1 MELPDEAVTP
11 DGRGGAFAELL
22 IQPGASRTAVVGGL
36 DGRIKIAVAA
46 PPVDGKANAELLK
59 FLKKKLR
66 VPAGGLAIVAGESGR
81 RKRIRAAMSPAE
93 LREKMSGGA

>member
-1 MELPDEAVTP
+1 MELPSEAVTP
-11 DGRGGAFAELL
+11 DGKGGAYAELL

-59 FLKKKLR
+59 FLRKKLR
-66 VPAGGLAIVAGESGR
+66 VPAGSLAIAAGESGR
-81 RKRIRAAMSPAE
+81 RKRLHVSVPAAE
-93 LREKMSGGA
+93 LLEKLSGDA